1 MQKTGVKNLL
11 ACFEYIKK
19 YCLDIFD
26 SLQALLE
33 VLLVCKNHPDIFKS
47 KDEESFFCYMR
58 QMGIEDSLLKDLRPS
73 KILKFLSQDELK
85 GEVIEEFFHIIAQQK
100 THNKLYDYST
110 PMEINRLLI
119 GILDLKDGERLYNPC
134 YGMGSVFLSK
144 MPKIELFGEELD
156 SRLALIANLIVRLCG
171 IKVER
176 LCVNDLLKSPS
187 FLNEDGFMKFD
198 KILCNPPMYAHM
210 GIEFLKKDARF
221 ALTPALAK
229 RYPELVFLI
238 HSLSHLKDRGV
249 FIVRNQVLQKGSNEA
264 KVRQMLC
271 EAHLIS
277 AIIELPKNIFPLQS
291 YDFSIIVI
299 APDSREILHINA
311 NDEHFYHKD
320 GKYNRLSH
328 LDELLDIFKKRKI
341 TPYSG
346 LTSLENLDPS
356 RDLRASSILE
366 SAHKS
371 AKKTLKTEGFRLI
384 RGQRVY
390 GGSFDVDI
398 DFYDVGVADFKAL
411 GYSTEF
417 ENKRSKGNF
426 KKIIKYA
433 LHPYDIL
440 LPLRGICPKVAILG
454 DIKDRCVAN
463 GGLVVLRCDDYK
475 KSIGLYCYF
484 FSYEGEE
491 ALRQI
496 YEKSG
501 VLDLERLMTI
511 SLPDDLP
518 IDLMDKILDLS
529 QRMNELENEIIKL
542 KNMEK

>member
-1 MQKTGVKNLL
+1 MQKIEVKNLL

-33 VLLVCKNHPDIFKS
+33 VLLVCKNYPDIFNS
-47 KDEESFFCYMR
+47 KDEDSFFLYAKNMV
-58 QMGIEDSLLKDLRPS
+58 IEDPLLKNLRTN
-73 KILKFLSQDELK
+73 KVLKFLSQNELR
-85 GEVIEEFFHIIAQQK
+85 GEVIEEFFHIITQQK

-110 PMEINRLLI
+110 PMEINCLLI
-119 GILDLKDGERLYNPC
+119 GILDLKDGESLYNPC
-134 YGMGSVFLSK
+134 YGMGSVFLTQ
-144 MPKIELFGEELD
+144 MPKIKLFGEELD
-156 SRLALIANLIVRLCG
+156 YRLALIAKLIVRLCE
-171 IKVER
+171 IRVEE

-187 FLNEDGFMKFD
+187 FVNKHGFMKFD

-210 GIEFLKKDARF
+210 GVEFLKKDARF

-249 FIVRNQVLQKGSNEA
+249 FIVRNQVLQKNSNEA

-277 AIIELPKNIFPLQS
+277 AIIELPKNIFPLQNH
-291 YDFSIIVI
+291 DFSIIVI
-299 APDSREILHINA
+299 APNSREILHINA
-311 NDEHFYHKD
+311 NDEYFYHRD
-320 GKYNRLSH
+320 GKYNRLTH
-328 LDELLDIFKKRKI
+328 LDELLDIFKKRKV
-341 TPYSG
+341 TRYSR
-346 LTSLENLDPS
+346 LTSLKNLDS
-356 RDLRASSILE
+356 SKDLRASSILE
-366 SAHKS
+366 NADKS
-371 AKKTLKTEGFRLI
+371 TTKTLKKEGFRLI

-433 LHPYDIL
+433 LRPYDIL

-463 GGLVVLRCDDYK
+463 GGLVVLRCDDYQ

-484 FSYEGEE
+484 FSHKGEE

-496 YEKSG
+496 YEKG
-501 VLDLERLMTI
+501 GILDLDRLMRLG
-511 SLPDDLP
+511 LPDKLP
-518 IDLMDKILDLS
+518 IDLMDRILDLS
-529 QRMNELENEIIKL
+529 ERMCQLEDEILKL
-542 KNMEK
+542 KTLEK